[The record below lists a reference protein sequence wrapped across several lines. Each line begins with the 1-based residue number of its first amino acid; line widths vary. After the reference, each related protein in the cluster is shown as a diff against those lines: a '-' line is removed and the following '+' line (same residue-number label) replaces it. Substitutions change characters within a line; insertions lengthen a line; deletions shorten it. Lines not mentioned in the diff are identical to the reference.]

1 MGKSAIVINEV
12 EHSDF
17 SSHYAKLKDFTGTIS
32 RRANEKCQS
41 IISVDNYARVF
52 MTSNCINAFAEK
64 DTVARR
70 AGLRAAGYHYRD
82 VEGSLETL
90 RSDNAQRAFYDFLM
104 ARDISEWEPERDRI
118 DNELLAGAN
127 QQLAFF
133 AHEGKEAMIALSVA
147 LDRMCEIVATFR
159 PDGSRERIFLFPTQV
174 VAMILKAN
182 KRFTEDKTDKAW
194 EVIANKQMLAA
205 IHELGDVIKKPDG
218 PQYLPFHP
226 KSGKGKKLR
235 IRGFFVNYLELKDK
249 LVEKSISDRWDD
261 VADIDSYADK
271 ASSAIDEWMESL
283 SEKWEHCNI
292 PPRQLPASST
302 KSARRVGSL
311 IQVRDGS
318 GNVILETGDLEEVNK
333 ELGEAFVTETNGVR
347 VLHHRGKELEL
358 NDWFGGDYW
367 AAKVAMIYPF
377 YVRDRTL

>member
-1 MGKSAIVINEV
+1 
-12 EHSDF
+12 
-17 SSHYAKLKDFTGTIS
+17 
-32 RRANEKCQS
+32 
-41 IISVDNYARVF
+41 
-52 MTSNCINAFAEK
+52 
-64 DTVARR
+64 
-70 AGLRAAGYHYRD
+70 
-82 VEGSLETL
+82 
-90 RSDNAQRAFYDFLM
+90 
-104 ARDISEWEPERDRI
+104 
-118 DNELLAGAN
+118 
-127 QQLAFF
+127 
-133 AHEGKEAMIALSVA
+133 
-147 LDRMCEIVATFR
+147 
-159 PDGSRERIFLFPTQV
+159 
-174 VAMILKAN
+174 
-182 KRFTEDKTDKAW
+182 
-194 EVIANKQMLAA
+194 MLAA

-218 PQYLPFHP
+218 SQYLPFHP

-261 VADIDSYADK
+261 VADIDFYADK